1 MNSVKTAPRVV
12 TARLNLV
19 RITPEVEGDIA
30 AILSDPKVMYAWEH
44 GFTQSEC
51 KEWFGRQYARYAQGQ
66 EGLFAAVLRK
76 TGQVIGYCGIT
87 AQDISGYTPLGGEAA
102 DNAGFGEKCD
112 VWEIGYALAKEFW
125 HRGYAIEAARACK
138 LLSAAL
144 GIQKVYSIIRTNN
157 LPSICVVERNGMR
170 PVGIT
175 VKHYRGKEMPHIIF
189 CANNFD

>member
-1 MNSVKTAPRVV
+1 MKSVKTAPRVV

-66 EGLFAAVLRK
+66 EGVFAAVLRK

-87 AQDISGYTPLGGEAA
+87 AQDISGYTPLGGEAV
-102 DNAGFGEKCD
+102 GFGEKCE
-112 VWEIGYALAKEFW
+112 VWEIGYALAKEFG

-144 GIQKVYSIIRTNN
+144 GIQKIYSIIRTNN
-157 LPSICVVERNGMR
+157 LPSIRVAERNGMR
-170 PVGIT
+170 PVGDV
-175 VKHYRGKEMPHIIF
+175 VKHCRGKEMPHIIF